1 MEERNG
7 IFIFE
12 HRTCYY
18 SNGLLHRLD
27 GPAVVR
33 SNGSKE
39 WYKEGKLHRL
49 DGPACEFFDG
59 TKYWYFEGKLHRLD
73 GAAIENPHSN
83 KAFFINGKMYS
94 KKEWKRISF
103 AILNNLEV
111 FI

>member
-49 DGPACEFFDG
+49 DG
-59 TKYWYFEGKLHRLD
+59 
-73 GAAIENPHSN
+73 AAIENPHSN